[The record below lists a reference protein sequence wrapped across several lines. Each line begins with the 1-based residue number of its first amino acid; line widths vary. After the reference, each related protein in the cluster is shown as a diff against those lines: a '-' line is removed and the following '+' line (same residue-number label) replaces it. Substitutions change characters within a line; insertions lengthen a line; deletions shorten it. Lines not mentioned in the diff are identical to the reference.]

1 MNTKK
6 RFKLYKH
13 GKLWCAAAI
22 LFGAFVMGTASGRA
36 LVKADTRISQPASSQ
51 VVNVNNDQ
59 AANSMA
65 AEQAVNTQSGND
77 QDAIQ
82 ANNEVPVDP
91 QVQASRANVNEGY
104 IDSSSWS
111 QNAQGQPVLHA
122 SGWHISGKSNTQ
134 RYRYA
139 IVYDNTTHR
148 ELHRQAVQPQTRLDV
163 ARVKPGVANAG
174 NSGFNLAIGLPNADL
189 SHSLSLVLR
198 YSDDPLHG
206 EGNNTSYWFRLPA
219 LDAGNYAWLDNIS
232 TDADHNTV
240 TVSGWHAS
248 NQAATRP
255 YHYLIAYDR
264 TRNRELARVR
274 VTTPLTR
281 NDVAQ
286 AHPQVFNAGRSG
298 FAATFRLNPAMVHDQ
313 IQFLSRW
320 TNDPAG
326 NGSAIDY
333 WFSPVDNQGNYGWQD
348 DYNLSSGNLQVSGW
362 HASNAAT
369 FAPHHFLI
377 VWDQTAHR
385 QVACQT
391 VDTIASPDVARA
403 HRDIA
408 TAGQSRFNT
417 TLSHFNMQP
426 GHHYQ
431 LISRYSQ
438 IATGNGD
445 NGTGVYV
452 DYWYPAFNLA
462 QNQMH
467 GWIDGLAAR
476 GQQLTV
482 HGWMASDD
490 SAAYPYAYVIMRQG
504 GVEKERQRVNLTA
517 RPDVAAAYPHVYNS
531 LNSAFAV
538 TFDLAKLD
546 QQSSGD
552 LQFVLRFTD
561 DPVHGEGH
569 YAQLFEPAYH
579 SNVGGFDRIAQSSQG
594 LQLTGWHAAAATTGR
609 PYQYLIAVN
618 ADNGHELG
626 RWQLHNAGQARADI
640 AQQYPWIANAGQS
653 GFTGTIPQ
661 ARFNSH
667 FVRFIHRYTDDPA
680 GNGHFLDTESRTCY
694 FNPQLVTNQFLSLPN
709 QDKTVYFGNDG
720 QMALGN
726 VVINGQT
733 YHFDGQTGK
742 IYSFSQRVID
752 WFRNRRGRLT
762 YSQWGTRN
770 GSDGTADC
778 SGAITQAI
786 RDAGGYDYGHIYHDN
801 YDTKHADFF
810 NYIRGNGYH
819 QVYEGT
825 GQYTPQYGDI
835 VVWNPWG
842 GNGREGH
849 AMVISSFGPNP
860 NVISV
865 CGYTHEQPGTAVQEF
880 NYQWYWNYDGRP
892 NQLVFRPNDLS
903 RA

>member
-22 LFGAFVMGTASGRA
+22 LFGAFVMGTASGQA
-36 LVKADTRISQPASSQ
+36 LVKADTTTSQPAGSQ
-51 VVNVNNDQ
+51 LVTVNSNQPAINTAADQVADNQTVNDQ
-59 AANSMA
+59 AS
-65 AEQAVNTQSGND
+65 TP
-77 QDAIQ
+77 

-91 QVQASRANVNEGY
+91 QAQASKVNVNQGCL
-104 IDSSSWS
+104 DSYHLT
-111 QNAQGQPVLHA
+111 QDAQGQPVLHA
-122 SGWHISGKSNTQ
+122 TGWHISGNSNTQ

-148 ELHRQAVQPQTRLDV
+148 ELNRQAIQPQERTDV
-163 ARVKPGVANAG
+163 AQVKPGVANSRY
-174 NSGFNLAIGLPNADL
+174 SGFNFDISMPGASLN
-189 SHSLSLVLR
+189 HSLSLVLR

-206 EGNNTSYWFRLPA
+206 EGHNTSYWFALPI
-219 LDAGNYAWLDNIS
+219 LDRGNYAWLDS
-232 TDADHNTV
+232 VRTDADHNTV

-248 NQAATRP
+248 NQAAGRP
-255 YHYLIAYDR
+255 YHYVIAYDR

-274 VTTPLTR
+274 VTTPLIR
-281 NDVAQ
+281 MDEAQ

-298 FAATFRLNPAMVHDQ
+298 FAATFRLDPAMASDRV
-313 IQFLSRW
+313 QFLSRW

-326 NGSAIDY
+326 NGSAVDY
-333 WFSPVDNQGNYGWQD
+333 WFSPLNNQGNYGWQD
-348 DYNLSSGNLQVSGW
+348 SYNLSSGNLQVSGW
-362 HASNAAT
+362 HASNAAS

-385 QVACQT
+385 QVAAQA
-391 VDTIASPDVARA
+391 VGTIASPDVARA
-403 HRDIA
+403 HRDVA
-408 TAGQSRFNT
+408 TAGQARFNA
-417 TLSHFNMQP
+417 TLPHFNMQA
-426 GHHYQ
+426 GHQYQ
-431 LISRYSQ
+431 LISRYAQ
-438 IATGNGD
+438 VATGNGD
-445 NGTGVYV
+445 NGTGGYV
-452 DYWYPAFNLA
+452 DYWYPAFSLN
-462 QNQMH
+462 QQMH
-467 GWIDGLAAR
+467 GWIDGLAAH

-482 HGWMASDD
+482 HGWMASDA
-490 SAAYPYAYVIMRQG
+490 SSAYPYAYVIMRQG
-504 GVEKERQRVNLTA
+504 GQEKDRQRVNLTT
-517 RPDVAAAYPHVYNS
+517 RPDVAAAYPHIYNS
-531 LNSAFAV
+531 RNSAFSV
-538 TFDLAKLD
+538 NFDLAKLD
-546 QQSSGD
+546 QQSTGD

-561 DPVHGEGH
+561 DLVHGEGH
-569 YAQLFEPAYH
+569 YVQLFEPSYH
-579 SNVGGFDRIAQSSQG
+579 SNVGAFDRVAQTSQG
-594 LQLTGWHAAAATTGR
+594 LQLTGWHAAMDTASR

-626 RWQLHNAGQARADI
+626 RWQLHAAGEARADI

-653 GFTGTIPQ
+653 GFMVTIPQ
-661 ARFNSH
+661 TRFNSH

-680 GNGHFLDTESRTCY
+680 GNGNYLDTESRTCY
-694 FNPQLVTNQFLSLPN
+694 FNPQLVTNQFLSLPS

-726 VVINGQT
+726 VLINGQT
-733 YHFDGQTGK
+733 YHFDSQTGK
-742 IYSFSQRVID
+742 FYSFSQRVID

-762 YSQWGTRN
+762 YSQWGARN

-825 GQYTPQYGDI
+825 GQFTPQYGDI

-849 AMVISSFGPNP
+849 AMVISSFGNNP

-865 CGYTHEQPGTAVQEF
+865 CGYTHEQSGTAVQEF